1 MKKKKYLT
9 LVIDASRNKSG
20 GAITYLKNFIKY
32 LNLKDTNIK
41 KIVIFSQ
48 KNILNQ
54 IPNKSFVIK
63 CNHPFLEMNIF
74 FQIIWQLIILP
85 IYLKKNKIDILYSTD
100 SSTVCNFSPSIV
112 FNQDILSFDN
122 NALNKIPLGI
132 EKIRLYLIK
141 FLQIRSMNNAD
152 AVIFLSKYSKNVI
165 SKYLK
170 QKINFNIIYHGIED
184 DIKVLGKRN
193 IINTSWDYK
202 IKKKIKIVYV
212 SPLFLYKNHITVV
225 KAYSR
230 LKKKYNNLEIKFVGN
245 YKYNLKLFKNIL
257 TENSSINKKNF
268 TGELNRKNVLKILT
282 QSDIFVFASSSET
295 FGITLLE
302 GMAIGMPIVCS
313 NKSSL
318 PEIFN
323 NSGLYFDPKND
334 LQLSKKIDFLIRNK
348 KLRKTK
354 SEQAKK
360 TALKFSWEN
369 NTNQFCNLVNKL
381 IKIDN

>member
-1 MKKKKYLT
+1 MKKKYSST

-20 GAITYLKNFIKY
+20 GAISYLKNFIKY
-32 LNLKDTNIK
+32 LNLKNTNIK
-41 KIVIFSQ
+41 KIIIFSQ

-54 IPNKSFVIK
+54 IPNKPFVIK
-63 CNHPFLEMNIF
+63 YSHPFLEMNIF

-100 SSTVCNFSPSIV
+100 SSTFCNFSPSIV

-122 NALNKIPLGI
+122 NVLNKIPLGM

-141 FLQIRSMNNAD
+141 FLQIRSMNNANM
-152 AVIFLSKYSKNVI
+152 VIFLSKYTKNII

-170 QKINFNIIYHGIED
+170 QKINSKVIYHGIED
-184 DIKVLGKRN
+184 DLKTLGKKN
-193 IINTSWDYK
+193 IINTSWDYRL
-202 IKKKIKIVYV
+202 KKKINIIYV

-230 LKKKYNNLEIKFVGN
+230 IKKKYNNLDIKFVGK
-245 YKYNLKLFKNIL
+245 YKHNLKLFKKIL
-257 TENSSINKKNF
+257 KENSSINERNF
-268 TGELNRKNVLKILT
+268 TGELKRKDVIKILT
-282 QSDIFVFASSSET
+282 KSDIFVFASSAET

-302 GMAIGMPIVCS
+302 GMAIGMPIICS

-318 PEIFN
+318 PEILKN
-323 NSGLYFDPKND
+323 GGLYFNPKNH
-334 LQLSKKIDFLIRNK
+334 LQLSKKIELLIRNK

-354 SEQAKK
+354 SEQSKK
-360 TALKFSWEN
+360 IALKFSWEN
-369 NTNQFCNLVNKL
+369 NSNQFCNLIDKL
-381 IKIDN
+381 IKN